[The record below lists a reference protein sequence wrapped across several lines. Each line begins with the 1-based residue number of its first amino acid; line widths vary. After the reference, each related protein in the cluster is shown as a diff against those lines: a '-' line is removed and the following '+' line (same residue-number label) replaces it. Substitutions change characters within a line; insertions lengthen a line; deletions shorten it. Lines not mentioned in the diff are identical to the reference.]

1 MPNNNKK
8 LQQLIEQLCST
19 GCERVNE
26 IIEILE
32 NQGSTN
38 ETNQIS
44 KQECDVVLLELKT
57 IMAVYEENP

>member
-8 LQQLIEQLCST
+8 LQLLIEQLCAT

-32 NQGSTN
+32 NQRSIK
-38 ETNQIS
+38 ETSQLS
-44 KQECDVVLLELKT
+44 KQECGVVLLELKT

>member
-1 MPNNNKK
+1 MLNNNQQ
-8 LQQLIEQLCST
+8 LQLLIEQLCST

-32 NQGSTN
+32 NQGSIK
-38 ETNQIS
+38 ETSQLS

-57 IMAVYEENP
+57 IMAVYEEKP